1 MPLSAHKHSSLF
13 QSQICVRPH
22 FPQNVSQQT
31 DAEASIRIQLF
42 AIKPDIRDLKTCETM
57 PFSLW
62 GKNYFSEKCECGHV
76 ILKRSHILKFVLIS
90 NIDDQW
96 WAGKTSSLRRGG
108 GGGAPS
114 WSVCQFLWCKYSHT
128 ANFKLPTWYC
138 RTQNWEEKCKTD
150 FHSPVSAA
158 SNKPLV
164 HIYLDIWRDK

>member
-114 WSVCQFLWCKYSHT
+114 WSVCQFLWCKYSFRPSSSYQHLT
-128 ANFKLPTWYC
+128 EAKWGRGL
-138 RTQNWEEKCKTD
+138 
-150 FHSPVSAA
+150 H
-158 SNKPLV
+158 
-164 HIYLDIWRDK
+164 H